1 MFVLLQVTWT
11 QQLLL
16 YLLTHHSL
24 SCHFPDLLSLIR
36 QHEARHGLSVKL
48 NRSKA
53 KFRWAVVS
61 TGIFSVYVLLVFFWL
76 IHQLPKCH
84 GFIRPFESVAGAA
97 FTFLALLM
105 SATIAIT
112 VNLNL
117 SLLCLLALLS
127 YVIRKDMLHVTHEFR
142 VLLSPSSSQTERIDK
157 LETNPTDDSGPGNTT
172 FLRNF
177 EKRLRNVSTEISA
190 PAANAERK
198 KLAASLSSFAFQN
211 SLINNEQPSKLRDFS
226 TARQD
231 DGPAATITSVSS
243 AEDVVRG
250 FDQLRRHYES
260 CHALLTLTGS
270 CLRHVAPLCY
280 AGGIPI
286 LCCMIY
292 GLASGSLD
300 SGDRTVLVIMT
311 WDNVSLIAI
320 VTVLGF
326 LVHEAVSGAVG
337 GGWVGLNGRGEGRGY
352 HFLVLCS
359 LVLLSV

>member
-1 MFVLLQVTWT
+1 MF
-11 QQLLL
+11 
-16 YLLTHHSL
+16 
-24 SCHFPDLLSLIR
+24 I
-36 QHEARHGLSVKL
+36 
-48 NRSKA
+48 
-53 KFRWAVVS
+53 
-61 TGIFSVYVLLVFFWL
+61 WL

-84 GFIRPFESVAGAA
+84 GFLRPFESVTGAP
-97 FTFLALLM
+97 FTLLALLM

-142 VLLSPSSSQTERIDK
+142 MLLSPSSSQTERIDK
-157 LETNPTDDSGPGNTT
+157 LETNRTDDSEAGNTT

-177 EKRLRNVSTEISA
+177 EKRLRNVSAEVSI
-190 PAANAERK
+190 PAANAGRK
-198 KLAASLSSFAFQN
+198 KLASLSSYAFQN
-211 SLINNEQPSKLRDFS
+211 SLINNEQPSKLREFS
-226 TARQD
+226 AARRD
-231 DGPAATITSVSS
+231 DGPAATIPSVSS
-243 AEDVVRG
+243 SAVDVVRG

-300 SGDRTVLVIMT
+300 SGDGTVLVIMT

-326 LVHEAVSGAVG
+326 LVHEAVSGVVV
-337 GGWVGLNGRGEGRGY
+337 GGWVGLKGRGEGRGCV
-352 HFLVLCS
+352 LVLCS
-359 LVLLSV
+359 PSC